1 MTFCICLPMSYLQKV
16 KQQSISESI
25 CKCKVVSFLTCRQR
39 SRIYAGLELE
49 FILPGTV
56 AKFIIKSS
64 LLSLS
69 LNKVFS
75 AWTAAERCT
84 TAHYYHFSQ
93 TCINANVACFVISL
107 VVHKYF
113 QDALFSLLQILPFL
127 FCQLQ
132 FFAIRYLSKNGC
144 R

>member
-1 MTFCICLPMSYLQKV
+1 MTFCICLPTSYLQRV

-93 TCINANVACFVISL
+93 TCINANVSKRIYSIFVNLFIASIGIS
-107 VVHKYF
+107 
-113 QDALFSLLQILPFL
+113 SLCPLSVLTTILNG
-127 FCQLQ
+127 
-132 FFAIRYLSKNGC
+132 RLSG
-144 R
+144 